1 MDKPITPPKG
11 LQRKHIPY
19 LVAGV
24 FVILIVAWLLFG
36 NHASTLRVSAEDITI
51 SEVRLA
57 EFKDYVR
64 LSGQVV
70 PIQVV
75 QLSPEE
81 GGIVTERVAEEG
93 TMVRKGDVIIRLR
106 NSGLDL
112 QILNAEAEL
121 AEKQNLLRN
130 TQVSMQQ
137 DRLNNQLEQAQLAM
151 DTERKLRNFR
161 QNERLYN
168 EKLISREVYLQSE
181 EDYRLAQR
189 KQGLIVQRLQQ
200 DSIYRSVQMDQMEDN
215 LANMR
220 TNVVLVRERKNKLE
234 VRAPIDGELGLLDVE
249 LGQSVTSGQKIGQ
262 VNDLSDYKI
271 EAQVDEHYI
280 DRVRAGLTATGP
292 SLRSPRGGESH
303 KAPNKNAA
311 GNEALP
317 PTGGDGEGPLLLTLR
332 KVYPE
337 VRQGKFRTDFIFRGE
352 RPANI
357 RSGQTYYLNL
367 ELGQPEQAVLI
378 PRGAFFQKTG
388 GTWIY
393 VLSRDGHTAFRRTIR
408 IGRQNPQYY
417 EVTEGLEPGERVI
430 TSGYEAFGDNERLEI
445 K

>member
-1 MDKPITPPKG
+1 MD
-11 LQRKHIPY
+11 R
-19 LVAGV
+19 
-24 FVILIVAWLLFG
+24 LIEQPQGIARVKKFWPWIAAAAMLLCIVGWLLFG
-36 NHASTLRVSAEDITI
+36 NHASTLRVRADELTI
-51 SEVRLA
+51 SEVQQA

-93 TMVRKGDVIIRLR
+93 TMVRQGDVIVRLR

-151 DTERKLRNFR
+151 DTERKLRTFH
-161 QNERLYN
+161 QNERLYR
-168 EKLISREVYLQSE
+168 EKLISREVYLQSQ

-189 KQGLIVQRLQQ
+189 KQGLVSQRLQQ

-262 VNDLSDYKI
+262 INDLSNYKI

-280 DRVRAGLTATGP
+280 DRVRAGLSASFFRGEKAF
-292 SLRSPRGGESH
+292 SL
-303 KAPNKNAA
+303 
-311 GNEALP
+311 LV
-317 PTGGDGEGPLLLTLR
+317 R

-337 VRQGKFRTDFIFRGE
+337 VRQGKFRTDFIFSGA
-352 RPANI
+352 RPENI

-367 ELGQPEQAVLI
+367 ELGQPEQAMLI
-378 PRGAFFQKTG
+378 PRGTFFQTTG
-388 GTWIY
+388 GAWIF
-393 VLSRDGHTAFRRTIR
+393 VLSKDGHTAYRRAIKV
-408 IGRQNPQYY
+408 GRQNPQYY
-417 EVTEGLEPGERVI
+417 EVLEGLEPGEQVI